1 MHARAMNDVPE
12 RARGMFACLGDASR
26 FRIVATLA
34 AGERCVS
41 ELAREVALSQSCTTR
56 HLQTLKRSGLVS
68 GERRG
73 KRVVFR
79 LLADDPQVDGL
90 LRWMGRSRPVAPGA
104 RPARRPAKAAPPA
117 LRPPAAGVPTAHRL
131 HAPLPD
137 PAPRDPAPTNPGGPA
152 PEAASTLEDPESA
165 RPLARRGDLE
175 DFLL

>member
-90 LRWMGRSRPVAPGA
+90 LRWMGRTRPAAPMA
-104 RPARRPAKAAPPA
+104 RPARRRAQTAGPATTRLAGGEAAARPLDPPSP
-117 LRPPAAGVPTAHRL
+117 RPAPAGTA
-131 HAPLPD
+131 PPD
-137 PAPRDPAPTNPGGPA
+137 PASPA
-152 PEAASTLEDPESA
+152 PEAVLKLEDPGAS
-165 RPLARRGDLE
+165 RPLARRDDLE

>member
-34 AGERCVS
+34 TGERCVS

-90 LRWMGRSRPVAPGA
+90 LRWMGRSRTAATAQSARRRAKATAPTFA
-104 RPARRPAKAAPPA
+104 RPAGGETGAGAPP
-117 LRPPAAGVPTAHRL
+117 P
-131 HAPLPD
+131 PLPGPAPGEPPGD
-137 PAPRDPAPTNPGGPA
+137 PAPESAST
-152 PEAASTLEDPESA
+152 PEAPASA
-165 RPLARRGDLE
+165 RPFARRDDLE